1 MKKFTARA
9 YNTFRVD
16 ETRSI
21 IIKSS
26 DTKRLND
33 EIGYYADIHETELSC
48 FFPRMHRYEQ
58 GETYKLELEHY
69 GYDNLFEH
77 MSSPRWHTIAQ
88 KLDEILELFA
98 GCTYNKLS
106 PICTPNAEAIDSK
119 LSMYVDKTLYYHQEL
134 LDGMSLFKSLD
145 DRGTIT
151 VNGQKIYTLSQIWK
165 EVESCIGSL
174 LINEDR
180 LTTIHGDLCF
190 SNILYCPSYD
200 IIRFIDP
207 RGSFGKRGM
216 VGDPLYDV
224 AKLRHSYSG
233 LYEYIIYDKFELDYT
248 NYDIKFSFTDSY
260 HEEVKAIFENIQRFN
275 DERAKLIE
283 GLIFIGMCSRHYDSI
298 DRQIIMYSTG
308 LQILNEVIK

>member
-9 YNTFRVD
+9 YNTFGVD

-33 EIGYYADIHETELSC
+33 EIGYYIDIHETELSC
-48 FFPRMHRYEQ
+48 FFPRMYRYEQ
-58 GETYKLELEHY
+58 GKTNKLEIEYY

-77 MSSPRWHTIAQ
+77 ISSPRWHMIAQ

-98 GCTYNKLS
+98 GCTYHKLS
-106 PICTPNAEAIDSK
+106 PICTPGAGAVDAK
-119 LSMYVDKTLYYHQEL
+119 LSMYIDKTLYYHKEL
-134 LDGMSLFKSLD
+134 LGDISLFKSLD
-145 DRGTIT
+145 DRGTII
-151 VNGQKIYTLSQIWK
+151 VNGQKIYTLSEIWS

-174 LINEDR
+174 LINENR
-180 LTTIHGDLCF
+180 LTAIHGDLCF
-190 SNILYCPSYD
+190 SNVLYSPNYD

-207 RGSFGKRGM
+207 RGSFGKAGM

-233 LYEYIIYDKFELDYT
+233 LYEYIIYDKFELDYSG
-248 NYDIKFSFTDSY
+248 YDINFSFTDSL
-260 HEEVKAIFENIQRFN
+260 HEGVKSIFENIQRFN
-275 DERAKLIE
+275 DTRAKLIE

-308 LQILNEVIK
+308 LKILNEVIK